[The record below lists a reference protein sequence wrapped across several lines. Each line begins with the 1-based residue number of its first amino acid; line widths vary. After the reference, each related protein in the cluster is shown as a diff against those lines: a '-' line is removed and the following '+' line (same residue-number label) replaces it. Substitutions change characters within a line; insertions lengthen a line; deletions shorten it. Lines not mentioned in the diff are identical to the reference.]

1 MNPDNPRKVDEE
13 VVERLA
19 GKLKRVP
26 EGLKA
31 MRIAYVVKDGVR
43 VVIAGN
49 TRLKALR
56 KLYGEDG
63 ECPDE
68 WFQDVSYMDE
78 EQRRQFI
85 VSSNVN
91 EGEWDLD
98 KLLAQYDVS
107 YLNDLGM
114 EDVTSML
121 PSDLRLED
129 VY

>member
-1 MNPDNPRKVDEE
+1 MEDE

-26 EGLKA
+26 DGLRA
-31 MRIAYVVKDGVR
+31 MRIAYVVKEDGSR

-98 KLLAQYDVS
+98 KLLEQYDIS

-121 PSDLRLED
+121 PSDLKIED